1 MSCVE
6 EIMNAA
12 TKAGIKVTKEEASE
26 IEAQLNERLSK
37 KVLAAE
43 GQDQQVDLFKLA
55 KEIAT
60 QAKIKVALERR
71 SRLINAKIYTK
82 LMTKISEYVDPK
94 TGEKNPVLALQAI
107 LTGNIRVL
115 DEGKASI
122 DRRQQAIGNDF
133 IRDLAVSL
141 KNKDLEDIFKS
152 GELDE
157 LIHKAMFDGADSIDP
172 NISGAKDAIEIAS
185 IIKKVQKK
193 ILLRKN
199 RAGAMVRELVNYV
212 VRQGHDPV
220 LMRRYG
226 KKQWV
231 NYMLER
237 DAQGNYL
244 RLSEKTF
251 ENKSAL
257 KGNKP
262 YTDEDFMND
271 IYDNLVTGQH
281 EKISSGESI
290 DPLTGLGGTA
300 NLAKKMS
307 QSRIIHFRDGQSSY
321 DYARKFTRQSLA
333 DSVTNGFL
341 HDGQSIGLMEGL
353 GTNPENMFKRV
364 LQDSKKVFKGDPK
377 ALEKFSDFSLTNQ
390 FKELDGSTRAR
401 GSGKLYFNIIDFAG
415 INSAYRILQ
424 NMALLG
430 GSVIA
435 SFSDIAT
442 KAAKLNAVS
451 ERGIFSSYAQSLGDL
466 FKRHSKKDWQEL
478 ALLLNVGAE
487 HFLGTVHSRFGAN
500 DSLPGFAAKSQI
512 TYFKW
517 NGMNWWN
524 NAQKSG
530 LAAILSADLAKY
542 SNMAFNDIPIRT
554 KLNLQRFGIK
564 AEDWEIYRVMEKK
577 AVDGRDYMVPTGVD
591 SVDSN
596 IIAQA
601 ALREANLTRKRK
613 LKTVTDAE
621 IEKYKDNLKT
631 KLSMFFSDNA
641 DSAIPT
647 PGARERALMNSGTQ
661 RGTVLGEALRALMQL
676 KAFPITYV
684 TKGMSEQYVAKQQ
697 AGKSG
702 LFGLAQMMIGTTIMG
717 YIAMTTKDI
726 LKGRSPSE
734 VYSEEEGLNT
744 KTFTR
749 AFTQGG
755 GAGIYG
761 DFIFGEF
768 NRFGRSPLETFAGPT
783 FGTMSD
789 ILKLS
794 ASMREGN
801 VDQVTKKSYQLLVN
815 NMPYANLFYTKSALD
830 YFFLYGISE
839 RLNPGYLDRMER
851 RMQEE
856 LGQEFYIAPSEYAVR
871 F

>member
-37 KVLAAE
+37 KVLTAKNV
-43 GQDQQVDLFKLA
+43 DQQTDLFKLA
-55 KEIAT
+55 KEMAT

-71 SRLINAKIYTK
+71 SKLINAKIYTK
-82 LMTKISEYVDPK
+82 LMTRINSYVDPK
-94 TGEKNPVLALQAI
+94 TGEKNPALALQAI

-122 DRRQQAIGNDF
+122 DRRQLTLANEF
-133 IRDLAVSL
+133 ISDLAVSL
-141 KNKDLEDIFKS
+141 KNKDLDDIFKS
-152 GELDE
+152 RELDE
-157 LIHKAMFDGADSIDP
+157 LIHKVMFDGADSIDR

-193 ILLRKN
+193 VLLHKN
-199 RAGAMVRELVNYV
+199 RAGAMVRELTNYV
-212 VRQGHDPV
+212 VRQGHDPI

-226 KKQWV
+226 KVNWV
-231 NYMLER
+231 NYMLEK

-262 YTDEDFMND
+262 YTDEDFMSD

-281 EKISSGESI
+281 EKVSVGESI

-307 QSRIIHFRDGQSSY
+307 QSRVIHFKDGQSSY
-321 DYARKFTRQSLA
+321 DYSQKFTRMTLA
-333 DSVTNGFL
+333 ESVTNGL
-341 HDGQSIGLMEGL
+341 IHDGQSIGLMEGL
-353 GTNPENMFKRV
+353 GTNPQAMFDRV
-364 LQDSKKVFKGDPK
+364 LRDSKKLFKGDTK

-401 GSGKLYFNIIDFAG
+401 GAGRLYFNIIDFAG
-415 INSAYRILQ
+415 INSAYRVLQ

-442 KAAKLNAVS
+442 KAAKLNAVT
-451 ERGIFSSYAQSLGDL
+451 ERSIFSAYAQSFRDI
-466 FKRHSKKDWQEL
+466 FRRHSKKDWQQL
-478 ALLLNVGAE
+478 ALYLNIGAE
-487 HFLGTVHSRFGAN
+487 HWLGTAHARHGSN
-500 DSLPGFAAKSQI
+500 DSLPGFAAKSQV
-512 TYFKW
+512 TFFKW

-524 NAQKSG
+524 HGQKAG
-530 LAAILSADLAKY
+530 LAATLSADLAFYRTK
-542 SNMAFNDIPIRT
+542 SFNEIPIRT
-554 KLNLQRFGIK
+554 RLNLQRFGIK
-564 AEDWEIYRVMEKK
+564 PEDWEIYKIMETK
-577 AVDGRDYMVPTGVD
+577 AIDGNDYIVPAGID
-591 SVDSN
+591 SVDRN
-596 IIAQA
+596 IISQA
-601 ALREANLTRKRK
+601 ALRETNLLRKRK

-621 IEKYKDNLKT
+621 IEKYKDNLRT
-631 KLSMFFSDNA
+631 KLAMFFSDNA

-647 PGARERALMNSGTQ
+647 PQGRERAMMNAGTQ

-684 TKGMSEQYVAKQQ
+684 TKGMSEQYIAKQQ

-744 KTFTR
+744 QTFTR

-789 ILKLS
+789 VLKLFS
-794 ASMREGN
+794 SMKEGN
-801 VDQVTKKSYQLLVN
+801 VDQVTKKSYQLLIN
-815 NMPYANLFYTKSALD
+815 NTPYANLFYTKSALD

-839 RLNPGYLDRMER
+839 RLNPGYLDRMEN
-851 RMQEE
+851 RMQRE